1 MSNGSFGG
9 GATAAVATSG
19 AASPPA
25 GGGALGV
32 GVGAIPGGPMI
43 PGGVNADLWRECV
56 AWLVRCKV
64 IPPDHK
70 AAQADAEI
78 RILAMTLRDGV
89 LLCNLV
95 IHLDPSSMDPREF
108 NRKPQMAQFLCSKNI
123 KLFLDVCHNN
133 FGIRDADL
141 FEPTMLYDLTNFH
154 RVLITLAKLSQCRK
168 VQQMHPEL
176 IGFNL
181 QLSPSERSHSDEAI
195 YKDLH
200 STELNMRKTSSIDAA
215 SGSSSAEYYDRTS
228 HSGSLSVEDENS
240 DITIENGTEDIED
253 FLEDSLSNMC
263 DSAIENDGELIT
275 VGGTGAGAGG
285 VTPRNIQDGNL
296 RDLSFDLSLDVMG
309 ANSSNAVTPTPESC
323 AQRTEGS
330 LRAATGPA
338 AAAASTAPS
347 LPRHVISSSST
358 ASLFVSESQRL
369 QRAAAAVYNYRSS
382 MASAEHEYAYIY
394 SEDDEKVYE
403 DLCYVTFQAK
413 AKPEVTTDNIACNG
427 TGYDHTNTKEEE
439 VYQDL
444 CALHRTSRSQTASTT
459 SFEQRDYVIRELID
473 TESNYLDVLNA
484 LKTKFMLPL
493 ERHLNQDELK
503 AIFPRIREL
512 ADIHTNFLHKLRE
525 SLTPNAKIKM
535 AQVFMEFREPFLIYG
550 EYCSCLLGAID
561 NLADVCKKNQ
571 IIDQLVQKC
580 ERDYNVGK
588 LQLRDILSVPMQRIL
603 KYHLLLDKLVK
614 ETSPGHEDYRSLERA
629 KDAMID
635 VSQYINEVKRDSDH
649 LVIIQK
655 VKDSIFD
662 LHQLQNGAGS
672 DLLQYGRLLLDGE
685 LHMKAHED
693 QKTKLRYAF
702 VFDKILIMVKAL
714 HIRTGDM
721 QYTYKDSH
729 NLADYRVEQSHSR
742 RTLGRDT
749 RFKYQL
755 LLARKS
761 GKTAFT
767 LYLKSEHER
776 DKWRKALTEA
786 MESLEPPGCRS
797 TDHKMEIYTFD
808 APTTCRHCSKFLKGR
823 IHQGYRC
830 KVCQIS
836 VHKGCISSTGRC
848 KQNPVSMPPPVCDRQ
863 LSEFNWFAGNMDRE
877 TAANRLENRRIGTYL
892 LRVRPQGPSTAH
904 ETMYA
909 LSLKTDDHVIKHMK
923 INQENAGESMLYCLS
938 SRRHFKTIVELVSYY
953 ERNDLGENFA
963 GLNQSLQWPY
973 KEVIATALYDYE
985 PKAGSNQLQLR
996 TDCQVLVIGKDGD
1009 SKGWWRGKIGDTVGY
1024 FPKEYVQEQKT
1035 ASEEL

>member
-1 MSNGSFGG
+1 MASSSNSFGG
-9 GATAAVATSG
+9 VA
-19 AASPPA
+19 
-25 GGGALGV
+25 
-32 GVGAIPGGPMI
+32 
-43 PGGVNADLWRECV
+43 GVNGDLWRECV
-56 AWLVRCKV
+56 AWLTRCKV

-70 AAQADAEI
+70 AAQPDAEI

-154 RVLITLAKLSQCRK
+154 RVLITLSKLSQCRK
-168 VQQMHPEL
+168 VQQLHPDL

-181 QLSPSERSHSDEAI
+181 QLSPTERSHSDEAI

-200 STELNMRKTSSIDAA
+200 STDLNMRKASSIDATA
-215 SGSSSAEYYDRTS
+215 SASSSAEYYDRTS
-228 HSGSLSVEDENS
+228 QSGSMDENS
-240 DITIENGTEDIED
+240 DITIENGTEDID
-253 FLEDSLSNMC
+253 DYIEDSLSNMC
-263 DSAIENDGELIT
+263 DSTIDNDVED
-275 VGGTGAGAGG
+275 AG
-285 VTPRNIQDGNL
+285 VETPLLADCQGSHVRE
-296 RDLSFDLSLDVMG
+296 LSFDLALDVVTSTTDG
-309 ANSSNAVTPTPESC
+309 ASNAVTPTPESY
-323 AQRTEGS
+323 ARQSES
-330 LRAATGPA
+330 PLA
-338 AAAASTAPS
+338 AAAPSIPVSAAPGPPMGRLVST
-347 LPRHVISSSST
+347 SSSSS
-358 ASLFVSESQRL
+358 SLLVSESQRL

-382 MASAEHEYAYIY
+382 MASTEHEYAYIY

-413 AKPEVTTDNIACNG
+413 AKPE
-427 TGYDHTNTKEEE
+427 
-439 VYQDL
+439 
-444 CALHRTSRSQTASTT
+444 TASST

-473 TESNYLDVLNA
+473 TESNYLDVLTA
-484 LKTKFMLPL
+484 LKTKFMGPL
-493 ERHLNQDELK
+493 ERHLNQDELRL
-503 AIFPRIREL
+503 IFPRIREL
-512 ADIHTNFLHKLRE
+512 ADIHTRFLDKLRE

-535 AQVFMEFREPFLIYG
+535 AQVFLDFREPFLIYG
-550 EYCSCLLGAID
+550 EYCSCLLSAID
-561 NLADVCKKNQ
+561 YLADVCKKNQ

-614 ETSPGHEDYRSLERA
+614 ETSPLHDDYRSLERA
-629 KDAMID
+629 KEAMID

-662 LHQLQNGAGS
+662 LHLLQNGNGS

-685 LHMKAHED
+685 LHIKAHED

-714 HIRTGDM
+714 HIKTGDM
-721 QYTYKDSH
+721 QYTYRDSH

-786 MESLEPPGCRS
+786 MESLEPPGCQS

-848 KQNPVSMPPPVCDRQ
+848 KQNPVSVPPPVCDRQ

-877 TAANRLENRRIGTYL
+877 TAAHRLENRRIGTYL

-923 INQENAGESMLYCLS
+923 INQENSGDSMLYCLS

-1024 FPKEYVQEQKT
+1024 FPKEYVQEQKL

>member
-1 MSNGSFGG
+1 MASSNSNSFGG
-9 GATAAVATSG
+9 VA
-19 AASPPA
+19 
-25 GGGALGV
+25 
-32 GVGAIPGGPMI
+32 
-43 PGGVNADLWRECV
+43 GVNGDLWRECV
-56 AWLVRCKV
+56 AWLTRCKV

-70 AAQADAEI
+70 AAQPDAEI

-95 IHLDPSSMDPREF
+95 IHLDPSSMDPRDF

-133 FGIRDADL
+133 FGIREGDL

-154 RVLITLAKLSQCRK
+154 RVLITLSKLSQCRK
-168 VQQMHPEL
+168 VQQLHPDL

-181 QLSPSERSHSDEAI
+181 QLSPTERSHSDEAI

-200 STELNMRKTSSIDAA
+200 ST
-215 SGSSSAEYYDRTS
+215 
-228 HSGSLSVEDENS
+228 
-240 DITIENGTEDIED
+240 
-253 FLEDSLSNMC
+253 
-263 DSAIENDGELIT
+263 
-275 VGGTGAGAGG
+275 
-285 VTPRNIQDGNL
+285 
-296 RDLSFDLSLDVMG
+296 
-309 ANSSNAVTPTPESC
+309 
-323 AQRTEGS
+323 
-330 LRAATGPA
+330 
-338 AAAASTAPS
+338 
-347 LPRHVISSSST
+347 
-358 ASLFVSESQRL
+358 
-369 QRAAAAVYNYRSS
+369 
-382 MASAEHEYAYIY
+382 
-394 SEDDEKVYE
+394 
-403 DLCYVTFQAK
+403 
-413 AKPEVTTDNIACNG
+413 TTDNIACNG

-444 CALHRTSRSQTASTT
+444 CALHRTSRSQTASST

-473 TESNYLDVLNA
+473 TESNYLDVLTA
-484 LKTKFMLPL
+484 LKTKFMGPL
-493 ERHLNQDELK
+493 ERHLNQEELRI
-503 AIFPRIREL
+503 IFPRIRDL
-512 ADIHTNFLHKLRE
+512 ADIHTRFLDKLRE
-525 SLTPNAKIKM
+525 SLTPNAKLKM
-535 AQVFMEFREPFLIYG
+535 AQVFLDFRENFLIYG
-550 EYCSCLLGAID
+550 EYCSNLLTAID
-561 NLADVCKKNQ
+561 YLADVCKKNQ

-614 ETSPGHEDYRSLERA
+614 ETSPLHDDYRSLERA
-629 KDAMID
+629 KEAMID

-662 LHQLQNGAGS
+662 LHLLQNGNGS

-685 LHMKAHED
+685 LHIKAHED

-714 HIRTGDM
+714 HIKTGDM
-721 QYTYKDSH
+721 QYTYRDSH

-749 RFKYQL
+749 RFKNQL

-786 MESLEPPGCRS
+786 MESLEPPGCQS

-848 KQNPVSMPPPVCDRQ
+848 KQNPVSVPPPVCDRQ

-877 TAANRLENRRIGTYL
+877 TAAHRLENRRIGTYL

-923 INQENAGESMLYCLS
+923 INQENSGDSMLYCLS

-1024 FPKEYVQEQKT
+1024 FPKEYVQEQKL

>member
-1 MSNGSFGG
+1 MGNGNGNGSGG
-9 GATAAVATSG
+9 GGPVTGSG
-19 AASPPA
+19 P
-25 GGGALGV
+25 GV
-32 GVGAIPGGPMI
+32 GPGL
-43 PGGVNADLWRECV
+43 NSDLWRECV
-56 AWLVRCKV
+56 AWLSRCKV

-70 AAQADAEI
+70 AAQPDAEI

-95 IHLDPSSMDPREF
+95 IHLDPSSLDPREF

-200 STELNMRKTSSIDAA
+200 STDLNMRKTSSIDAA
-215 SGSSSAEYYDRTS
+215 SGSSSTEYYDRTS

-263 DSAIENDGELIT
+263 DSTIENDGDSGGAGSLA
-275 VGGTGAGAGG
+275 GTGCGDDQEEELG
-285 VTPRNIQDGNL
+285 VRE
-296 RDLSFDLSLDVMG
+296 LSFDLSLDIIG
-309 ANSSNAVTPTPESC
+309 GSSSSNAVTPTPESC
-323 AQRTEGS
+323 ARISSPLGGPPLT
-330 LRAATGPA
+330 PA
-338 AAAASTAPS
+338 APVPPPVPAAVPAAGAPIQQG
-347 LPRHVISSSST
+347 HVSSSSSSS
-358 ASLFVSESQRL
+358 SLFVSESQRL
-369 QRAAAAVYNYRSS
+369 QKAAAAVYNYRSS

-413 AKPEVTTDNIACNG
+413 GKPEVTTDNIACNG

-444 CALHRTSRSQTASTT
+444 CALHRTSRSQTASST

-484 LKTKFMLPL
+484 LKSKFMLPL

-503 AIFPRIREL
+503 QIFPRIREL
-512 ADIHTNFLHKLRE
+512 ADIHTKFLEKLRE
-525 SLTPNAKIKM
+525 SLTPNAKLKM
-535 AQVFMEFREPFLIYG
+535 AQVFLDFREPFLIYG

-614 ETSPGHEDYRSLERA
+614 ETSPLHEDYRSLERA
-629 KDAMID
+629 KEAMID

-662 LHQLQNGAGS
+662 LHLLQNGAGS

-685 LHMKAHED
+685 LHIKAHED

-702 VFDKILIMVKAL
+702 VFDKILIMVKSL
-714 HIRTGDM
+714 HIKTGDM
-721 QYTYKDSH
+721 QYTYRDSH

-797 TDHKMEIYTFD
+797 TDHKMEIFTFD

-1024 FPKEYVQEQKT
+1024 FPKEYVQEQKP